1 MPPSLSPSSLSLSL
15 SLFLHPLNGW
25 KKIPPLPLPPPL
37 KWLACFG
44 GGGGGSSHGW
54 WRREARW
61 RTQLRRRRKEGT
73 SMEKKGEGRGC
84 HKRERE
90 KEKAQR
96 GSQQPREKER
106 RRGGGAESW
115 DFAGVQNGD
124 SQGGGG
130 SVVGLGREKVSHIE
144 NGEEEEQVPFCATR
158 SLSTM
163 FLIRR
168 DRRLSLFPV
177 CMKLKRMYSNSS
189 LYKNIRLLNFF
200 SACPLVHT
208 GRRPRDDD
216 HARSLPSLATV
227 NVARSPCSSTVVHMC
242 GIVAI
247 LPTREFK
254 FLSTSS

>member
-1 MPPSLSPSSLSLSL
+1 MV
-15 SLFLHPLNGW
+15 
-25 KKIPPLPLPPPL
+25 
-37 KWLACFG
+37 G
-44 GGGGGSSHGW
+44 GGGRRGGVRSSDGGGRKEQAW
-54 WRREARW
+54 KRRGREGGAIKERE
-61 RTQLRRRRKEGT
+61 RRKRHREEVNNPGR
-73 SMEKKGEGRGC
+73 KKE
-84 HKRERE
+84 E
-90 KEKAQR
+90 
-96 GSQQPREKER
+96 
-106 RRGGGAESW
+106 GGGAESW

-242 GIVAI
+242 GIVAV

>member
-1 MPPSLSPSSLSLSL
+1 MRKVYCLPPFPPLRSLSL

-106 RRGGGAESW
+106 RRGGGL
-115 DFAGVQNGD
+115 N
-124 SQGGGG
+124 
-130 SVVGLGREKVSHIE
+130 LGTLRGYKTATAK
-144 NGEEEEQVPFCATR
+144 EEEDRWSDSRERKLVTLRTGRKRNKSPFVQRGPLAQC
-158 SLSTM
+158 
-163 FLIRR
+163 
-168 DRRLSLFPV
+168 
-177 CMKLKRMYSNSS
+177 S
-189 LYKNIRLLNFF
+189 LYVETAASAF
-200 SACPLVHT
+200 SKCA
-208 GRRPRDDD
+208 
-216 HARSLPSLATV
+216 
-227 NVARSPCSSTVVHMC
+227 
-242 GIVAI
+242 
-247 LPTREFK
+247 
-254 FLSTSS
+254 